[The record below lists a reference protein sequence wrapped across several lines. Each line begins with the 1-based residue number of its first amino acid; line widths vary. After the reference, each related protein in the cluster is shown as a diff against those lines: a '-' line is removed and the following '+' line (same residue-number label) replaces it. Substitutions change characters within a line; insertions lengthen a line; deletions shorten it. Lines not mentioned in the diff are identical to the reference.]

1 MSKNVVL
8 SLKFTPVLI
17 AVILSIL
24 LVSAAILWPVLQ
36 QYKANTI
43 QDLDNQ
49 TTTQINTLKSL
60 LIPVEQNSTEWSK
73 NRLQKEVINQIKML
87 WENNTND
94 FSNIRY
100 FLIAKTGQ
108 SSTPEI
114 LLDIGENNINLN
126 QEFFKPVLKRVF
138 TEKSTFNISEDYY
151 LSISPILKDRFS
163 LMILYKQPDIRLV
176 IFSIAPY
183 LGIAF
188 LFAIF
193 VSWVSLKL
201 WQNIMG
207 DKLSHSQSRYKQLAE
222 SSMDWVWET
231 DQHGNLTFCSD
242 QCFNLLGYLPKEMI
256 GKPIFYFLLK
266 NQAKEYEQEIM
277 KFMKSNDDI
286 YNLEIPFESKT
297 GSKVSVSMQGQ
308 AYKNK
313 KGKTIGYR
321 GINRD
326 ITKQKEKHENILN
339 MAFFDPL
346 TKLPNRTNLINKLN
360 QHYDDISKNK
370 EVPLS
375 ALLFI
380 DLDGFKEVNDTQ
392 GHEAGDQLLQ
402 TLAQRM
408 QALSGEFNQVFR
420 LGGDEFVVLIRCK
433 RYRFM
438 PDFQSLLQEYLKRL
452 LLSINK
458 PLIIDNHNT
467 MVSASIGI
475 AMIPQDGKTSSEVL
489 SHADSAMY
497 QAKRDGKNCFRY
509 FDASMQKIEDL
520 RKQTIAEI
528 KKAIEN
534 NEFELYYQLQ
544 IDSQNQKIYGMEAL
558 IRWNNPSRKDLMPSS
573 DFISLAVE
581 SNNIQAID
589 EWVIRQSTKDIAQMQ
604 LITHRSI
611 PVSINLS
618 AKTLENPKLPDL
630 INQSIKE
637 NFLVPADLRLEVTE
651 TSLLKNLEKAV
662 SSLQTLRNQGIETSI
677 DDFGTGYSSLSYLQ
691 NLPVDTLKIDKSFID
706 KIVNSNSDLKICR
719 SIIQLAKSLDKTII
733 AEGVETENQQKI
745 LNTEGCYIIQGFLY
759 SKPQPMSDIIK
770 LLMNPTIKDNSKIT
784 DKNANLVDTNEQ
796 HTPTKPKLKL
806 IKDI

>member
-1 MSKNVVL
+1 MSKNVVPT
-8 SLKFTPVLI
+8 LKFTPVFI

-24 LVSAAILWPVLQ
+24 LVSIAILWPVLQ

-43 QDLDNQ
+43 QDLENQ
-49 TTTQINTLKSL
+49 TTTQINILKSL
-60 LIPVEQNSTEWSK
+60 LTPVEQSSTKWSK
-73 NRLQKEVINQIKML
+73 NRSQKEAINQIKTL
-87 WENNTND
+87 WENNADD
-94 FSNIRY
+94 FSSIRY
-100 FLIAKTGQ
+100 FLIAKTSK
-108 SSTPEI
+108 SSAPKI
-114 LLDIGENNINLN
+114 VLDIGKKNINFD
-126 QEFFKPVLKRVF
+126 QEFLKPLFKRVF
-138 TEKSTFNISEDYY
+138 TEKSIFNISENYY

-163 LMILYKQPDIRLV
+163 LMILYKQPDIRLLLL
-176 IFSIAPY
+176 SIAPY

-188 LFAIF
+188 LFALF
-193 VSWVSLKL
+193 LSWVSLKL

-207 DKLSHSQSRYKQLAE
+207 NKLSHSQSRYKQLAE

-231 DQHGNLTFCSD
+231 DQHGNLNFCSD
-242 QCFNLLGYLPKEMI
+242 QCFNILGYLPKEMV
-256 GKPIFYFLLK
+256 GKSLFYFLLK
-266 NQAKEYEQEIM
+266 NQAKENEQKIIE
-277 KFMKSNDDI
+277 FMQSNDDI

-297 GSKVSVSMQGQ
+297 GSKVLVSMQGQ

-313 KGKTIGYR
+313 KGKIIGYR

-346 TKLPNRTNLINKLN
+346 TKLPNRANLINKLN
-360 QHYDDISKNK
+360 QHYDEISKHK

-380 DLDGFKEVNDTQ
+380 DLDGFKDVNDTQ

-433 RYRFM
+433 RYKFM
-438 PDFQSLLQEYLKRL
+438 PDFQSLFQEYLKRL
-452 LLSINK
+452 LISINK

-497 QAKRDGKNCFRY
+497 QAKREGKNCYRY

-528 KKAIEN
+528 KHAIEN
-534 NEFELYYQLQ
+534 NEFELHYQLQ
-544 IDSQNQKIYGMEAL
+544 IDSQNQRIYGMEAL
-558 IRWNNPSRKDLMPSS
+558 IRWNKPSQKALIPST
-573 DFISLAVE
+573 DFIPLAVK

-630 INQSIKE
+630 INQSIKN

-662 SSLQTLRNQGIETSI
+662 TSLQALRNQGIETSI

-691 NLPVDTLKIDKSFID
+691 NLPIDTLKIDKSFID

-733 AEGVETENQQKI
+733 AEGVETESQQKI
-745 LNTEGCYIIQGFLY
+745 LNNEGCYIIQGFLY
-759 SKPQPMSDIIK
+759 SKPQSISDIIK
-770 LLMNPTIKDNSKIT
+770 LLMNPTIKNGSKIIG
-784 DKNANLVDTNEQ
+784 KNANLADSN
-796 HTPTKPKLKL
+796 TPP
-806 IKDI
+806 